1 MAAHPPQSEGLL
13 ATTRSIRRSLLGG
26 AAVTG
31 LLVFGLGG
39 WAATAEFS
47 GAVIAPGLLV
57 VESSVKKVQHP
68 TGGVVGELRVRDGDH
83 VKAGD
88 IVMRLDETV
97 TRANFAMISKSLD
110 EMSVRRVRLSAEQD
124 DSPHLRYP
132 RELEQRADELGVLMA
147 DEQKLFDLRASA
159 RLGQKKQLRER
170 IEQSREQIQGMADQI
185 KAKQREITLIAQE
198 LEGVHELF
206 TKNLI
211 PITRVTAL
219 ERDAARLDGERGALV
234 SSIAQVKGRIV
245 ETELQILQVD
255 QDMRA
260 DVGRELA
267 DIRSKI
273 SELGEKRVAAEDQL
287 KRVDIRAPQDGVVH
301 QLAVHTVGGV
311 INPSEPAMLIV
322 PDQDALRVEVRIAPQ
337 DIDHVRVG
345 QKARLRFSAFNQ
357 RTTPEIDG
365 EVTTISADITT
376 DPKTGLSFYTVRIS
390 LPKDELARIG
400 GLRLTAGMP
409 VESFIQTQQRT
420 VMTFLT
426 KPLMD
431 QITRTFREQ

>member
-1 MAAHPPQSEGLL
+1 MAAQPQSEGLL

-26 AAVTG
+26 ATVTG
-31 LLVFGLGG
+31 LIVFGLGG

-57 VESSVKKVQHP
+57 VESNVKKVQHP
-68 TGGVVGELRVRDGDH
+68 TGGVVGELRVRDGDQ

-88 IVMRLDETV
+88 IVLRLDETV
-97 TRANFAMISKSLD
+97 TRANFAIINKSLD

-124 DSPHLRYP
+124 DSPHLHYP
-132 RELEQRADELGVLMA
+132 RELEQRAEELGALMA

-170 IEQSREQIQGMADQI
+170 IEQSREQILGMADQI

-211 PITRVTAL
+211 SITRLTAL
-219 ERDAARLDGERGALV
+219 ERDAARLEGERGALV
-234 SSIAQVKGRIV
+234 SSVAQVKGRIF

-273 SELGEKRVAAEDQL
+273 SELSEKRVAAEDQL

-322 PDQDALRVEVRIAPQ
+322 PNQDALRVEVRIAPQ
-337 DIDHVRVG
+337 DIDHVHVG
-345 QKARLRFSAFNQ
+345 QKARLRFTAFNQ

-365 EVTTISADITT
+365 EVSTVSADITT
-376 DPKTGLSFYTVRIS
+376 DPKTGFSFYTVRINLS
-390 LPKDELARIG
+390 TDELARMG

-409 VESFIQTQQRT
+409 VESFIQTQPRT

-426 KPLMD
+426 KPLTD
-431 QITRTFREQ
+431 QIMRTFREQ

>member
-1 MAAHPPQSEGLL
+1 MDAPASPTHL
-13 ATTRSIRRSLLGG
+13 SIRRSLLGG
-26 AAVTG
+26 AAVTAF
-31 LLVFGLGG
+31 LVFGLGG

-47 GAVIAPGLLV
+47 GAVIAPGSLV

-97 TRANFAMISKSLD
+97 TRANYAMISKSLD
-110 EMSVRRVRLSAEQD
+110 ELAVRRVRLSTEQD
-124 DSPHLRYP
+124 DSPQLRYP
-132 RELEQRADELGVLMA
+132 PELQARAGELSGLMG
-147 DEQKLFDLRASA
+147 EEKKLFDLRASA
-159 RLGQKKQLRER
+159 RRGQKEQLRER
-170 IEQSREQIQGMADQI
+170 IEQLREQTQGMADQI
-185 KAKQREITLIAQE
+185 KAKQREIDLIAQE
-198 LEGVHELF
+198 LQGVRDLF
-206 TKNLI
+206 KKNLI

-219 ERDAARLDGERGALV
+219 ERDAARLEGERGALV
-234 SSIAQVKGRIV
+234 SSIAQVKGRIS
-245 ETELQILQVD
+245 ETELQILQID

-260 DVGRELA
+260 EVGRELS

-273 SELGEKRVAAEDQL
+273 SELGEKRIAAEDQL

-322 PDQDALRVEVRIAPQ
+322 PNQDALRVEVRIAPQ

-345 QKARLRFSAFNQ
+345 QRARLRFSAFNQ
-357 RTTPEIDG
+357 RTTPEIEGD
-365 EVTTISADITT
+365 VTTVSADVTT
-376 DPKTGLSFYTVRIS
+376 DQKTGLAYYTVRIN
-390 LPKDELARIG
+390 LPPEELAHMK

-420 VMTFLT
+420 VLTFLT

>member
-1 MAAHPPQSEGLL
+1 MAEHPTPQPLGLV
-13 ATTRSIRRSLLGG
+13 ATARSIKQSLLGG

-31 LLVFGLGG
+31 LLVFGVGG
-39 WAATAEFS
+39 WAATASFS

-68 TGGVVGELRVRDGDH
+68 TGGVVGELHVRDGDH

-88 IVMRLDETV
+88 IVMSLDDTA
-97 TRANFAMISKSLD
+97 TRVNFAMISKSLD

-124 DSPHLRYP
+124 DSLQLRYP
-132 RELEQRADELGVLMA
+132 RELEQRSNELGALMS

-159 RLGQKKQLRER
+159 RLGQKNQLRER
-170 IEQSREQIQGMADQI
+170 IEQLHEQTHGMGDQI
-185 KAKQREITLIAQE
+185 TAKQREITLIARE
-198 LEGVHELF
+198 LEGVRDLF
-206 TKNLI
+206 AKNLV
-211 PITRVTAL
+211 PITRLTAL
-219 ERDAARLDGERGALV
+219 ERDAARLEGERGALLA
-234 SSIAQVKGRIV
+234 SLAQVKGRIV

-260 DVGRELA
+260 EVGRELA

-301 QLAVHTVGGV
+301 QLVVHTLGGV
-311 INPSEPAMLIV
+311 LNPSEPAMLIV
-322 PDQDALRVEVRIAPQ
+322 PNQDALRVEVRIAPQ
-337 DIDHVRVG
+337 DIDHVRPG

-357 RTTPEIDG
+357 NTSPEIDG
-365 EVTTISADITT
+365 EVSTVSPDITT
-376 DPKTGLSFYTVRIS
+376 DPKTGFSFYTVRIS
-390 LPKDELARIG
+390 LPKEIARVG
-400 GLRLTAGMP
+400 ELRLTAGMP

-426 KPLMD
+426 KPLVD